1 MPKKIAVVAMN
12 TKKIPYVGGNEL
24 IITLDNQK
32 VWYTANTKQIRIPFF
47 TNVLNSMMNNF
58 FDTFMKR
65 SNKHNVVKANYFSK
79 QVARYL
85 LKNNYD
91 QVVFENE
98 QLRKNISRRLEKKR
112 LPSQKPCLP
121 RTHK

>member
-58 FDTFMKR
+58 FSTFMKR
-65 SNKHNVVKANYFSK
+65 SNKQDVVKANYFSK
-79 QVARYL
+79 QVARFL

-98 QLRKNISRRLEKKR
+98 QLRKNISRRLEKKTATVPETI
-112 LPSQKPCLP
+112 LA
-121 RTHK
+121 

>member
-91 QVVFENE
+91 QVV
-98 QLRKNISRRLEKKR
+98 LRMNNSERIFHVVLKKKR

>member
-12 TKKIPYVGGNEL
+12 TKKIHYVGGNEL

-98 QLRKNISRRLEKKR
+98 QLRKNISRRLEKKTATVPET
-112 LPSQKPCLP
+112 LLA
-121 RTHK
+121 

>member
-1 MPKKIAVVAMN
+1 MKKIAVVAMN
-12 TKKIPYVGGNEL
+12 TKKIPYVGDNEL

-58 FDTFMKR
+58 TTTFMKH
-65 SNKHNVVKANYFSK
+65 SNKKDIIKTNYFSK

-85 LKNNYD
+85 RKNNYD
-91 QVVFENE
+91 RIVFENE
-98 QLRKNISRRLEKKR
+98 QLRKNISHRLEKKTAVIPETS
-112 LPSQKPCLP
+112 LA
-121 RTHK
+121 